1 MLAALNKDSSITVQ
15 SSLSS
20 LATHV
25 PHRFIHSNRKTG
37 PPRSTPY
44 EACTVPLEEQLEG
57 TRITTKGDPPTQV
70 APPSSEMVAGG
81 KQYVFMSTI
90 TPTKANSANLYR
102 CMKRRMRR
110 SLMQTHCK
118 GNLVPSRK

>member
-20 LATHV
+20 PATHV

-70 APPSSEMVAGG
+70 ALPHLKWWLEESNMFSCQPLHPL
-81 KQYVFMSTI
+81 KQTLQIFTD
-90 TPTKANSANLYR
+90 A
-102 CMKRRMRR
+102 
-110 SLMQTHCK
+110 
-118 GNLVPSRK
+118 